1 MKSLFCISISSFF
14 LCLDAPKFTKIEK
27 EKEEQHDEVTR
38 VKLSCISQCY
48 PEVTQYSWY
57 QRINNKESK
66 NVTIGKDI
74 FVRSDQPGE
83 YYCVAKNE
91 IGERS
96 SEPIKLFDGE

>member
-1 MKSLFCISISSFF
+1 MKSLFSISSFF
-14 LCLDAPKFTKIEK
+14 LYLDGPKFTKIEK
-27 EKEEQHDEVTR
+27 VKEEMSDDVTTVTLR
-38 VKLSCISQCY
+38 CITQCY

-57 QRINNKESK
+57 QRIDKKESK
-66 NVTIGKDI
+66 VVNGQDI
-74 FVRSDQPGE
+74 SVSSDQPGE

>member
-1 MKSLFCISISSFF
+1 M
-14 LCLDAPKFTKIEK
+14 
-27 EKEEQHDEVTR
+27 TR